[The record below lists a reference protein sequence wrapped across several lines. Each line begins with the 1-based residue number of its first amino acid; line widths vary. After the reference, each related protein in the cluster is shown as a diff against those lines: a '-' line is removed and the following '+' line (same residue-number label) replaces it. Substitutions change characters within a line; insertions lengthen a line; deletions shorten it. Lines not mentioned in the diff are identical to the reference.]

1 MMNRLIACLAAG
13 TIAGAAFAKLPPAA
27 PMTDAQ
33 KAEKAAKDKGCGELQ
48 EIQGHRRYQSPRGE
62 EEVAMRASV
71 VVAGVAIFVAGCA
84 HNFAE
89 APKATADLAATKNSI
104 VRGNANFVQLGD
116 KVRVTV
122 SLSGLAPNGEYG
134 FHIHEVGDC
143 SSGDGMSAKGH
154 FNPFGKPHAQAGMME
169 HHAGDLPS
177 VRSDKNGHVALVAD
191 VDVIT
196 VTPGPASIIGRGL
209 IVHAQ
214 ADDYRTQPTG
224 NAGARSACGV
234 IKLVEKAPEGP
245 AKAVP
250 KPPAKEPAKEPA
262 KPAAQSG

>member
-1 MMNRLIACLAAG
+1 MRVPFA
-13 TIAGAAFAKLPPAA
+13 IAGAAFLA
-27 PMTDAQ
+27 
-33 KAEKAAKDKGCGELQ
+33 
-48 EIQGHRRYQSPRGE
+48 
-62 EEVAMRASV
+62 
-71 VVAGVAIFVAGCA
+71 AGCA

-122 SLSGLAPNGEYG
+122 SLSGLAPNREFG

-143 SSGDGMSAKGH
+143 SSGDGMSTKGH
-154 FNPFGKPHAQAGMME
+154 FNPFGKPHAQAGMMDR
-169 HHAGDLPS
+169 HAGDLPS
-177 VRSDKNGHVALVAD
+177 VRSDSNGHVAMVAD
-191 VDVIT
+191 VDGIT

-214 ADDYRTQPTG
+214 ADDYKTQPTG
-224 NAGARSACGV
+224 NAGARNACGV
-234 IKLVEKAPEGP
+234 IKEVEKPAEGP
-245 AKAVP
+245 AKGAP

-262 KPAAQSG
+262 KQG